1 MASFNFRNYQSLLTF
16 VFAIN
21 EINAS
26 EELLPNITLG
36 FHILDNCFSEEKAV
50 SGMIGILSSNS
61 YSVPN
66 YQCGPLS
73 SLVGFVDGISSK
85 VSLLIA
91 RVFGIYKIPQISYSS
106 MDPVLS
112 DKVQFPSFY
121 RTVPSDIFQ
130 CEAILKLLNYFGWS
144 WVGILSSNTES
155 GLQMSQCLH
164 EKFIKQNS
172 CFAFMGF
179 IPSHDTKDEK
189 WEMWVVNTLT
199 HTNANVVIVYG
210 DWDYIFTIQV
220 IFYKFKIPR
229 KVWIIATQWDIYSEF
244 GHSFLNFQSFNGSL
258 SLSLYKEAITGFEEF
273 VYSVNPDVYPNDVY
287 IKSIWFELFG
297 CVWSGRWNRCLGN
310 ETIKNSN
317 YVDTFRDISFYSYNL
332 YNAVYTLANALSSI
346 FRKENPSTIH
356 RSLPKKIHQHLKKIH
371 FNNSMGNEVSLNDSG
386 NTHAKFHILNWVINL
401 EEKLSGSTVGRFYMT
416 SSDYTLSVNEHQ
428 ITWDPY
434 FNKTP
439 QSTCS
444 ENCPPGFRKSA
455 RKELSICCYEC
466 ISCLDGEISDK
477 PDMDTC
483 LKCPADMWS
492 NLMKDNCVPKL
503 VTYLSYEDTL
513 GASLATLS
521 LLLLFLTCWITTI
534 FRKYRK
540 TAIVKAN
547 NRDLSFILLIS
558 LKMCFL
564 CALIFIGYPT
574 QLTCVLR
581 HAVFGVSFS
590 VCISS
595 ILAKTITVIIAFNA
609 TKPGSK
615 LKKWMKPSVY
625 KFFVL
630 SCSIFQVLI
639 CIFWLTLAP
648 PFPYNNMSDE
658 LGKIIVEC
666 REGSPVALYFVLGYL
681 GFLALISFII
691 SFFAKN
697 LPDKFN
703 EAKLI
708 TFSMLVFCSV
718 WIAFIPAYLSSKGK
732 YVVAVEIFA
741 ILASTA
747 GLLACIFIPKCYI
760 LLFKPE
766 WITKSLLIKGTEKNT
781 KIELNDNQN

>member
-1 MASFNFRNYQSLLTF
+1 MVVKKENVKMSGLDDIVVEILKFLPCCVEKELGFVGLVICMFLKKRYCPKQREVFKNCGKTWHKVNTCDMKRFIIFHIENASEKVPNQPVLMKGFNFRNYQSLLTF

-297 CVWSGRWNRCLGN
+297 LYIGKCL
-310 ETIKNSN
+310 
-317 YVDTFRDISFYSYNL
+317 
-332 YNAVYTLANALSSI
+332 
-346 FRKENPSTIH
+346 
-356 RSLPKKIHQHLKKIH
+356 
-371 FNNSMGNEVSLNDSG
+371 
-386 NTHAKFHILNWVINL
+386 KFHFQKGEPKHN
-401 EEKLSGSTVGRFYMT
+401 T
-416 SSDYTLSVNEHQ
+416 Q
-428 ITWDPY
+428 I
-434 FNKTP
+434 
-439 QSTCS
+439 
-444 ENCPPGFRKSA
+444 SA
-455 RKELSICCYEC
+455 KE
-466 ISCLDGEISDK
+466 
-477 PDMDTC
+477 DMDTC